1 MRKTVILAGAER
13 ALKKPVGFEAS
24 QAVLD
29 AIFSVVQEAGM
40 RSEQSIGE
48 AVVGLATQAQRS
60 TDLSSIDLSSILP
73 VLRAFFRHGL
83 DPAVS
88 EPEVTPA
95 DCIAAIGVLGE
106 WFELMELDKPFR
118 GDDAE
123 TKVDS
128 GVRRARHTQRGEDVL
143 PMGTT

>member
-29 AIFSVVQEAGM
+29 AIFSVVKEAGM

-60 TDLSSIDLSSILP
+60 TDLSSIWP

-128 GVRRARHTQRGEDVL
+128 GVRRARNTQRGEDVL